1 MAIEVALT
9 TVIEAIATDLTA
21 ITGQV
26 TPGIR
31 IIIGI
36 HPIAIRGTAIL
47 LGLALASVSGAGT
60 TAVTTA
66 LYLLDIPAVSSEV

>member
-1 MAIEVALT
+1 MEIEVAHT

-36 HPIAIRGTAIL
+36 HPIAIRGTAIPPD
-47 LGLALASVSGAGT
+47 LGLV
-60 TAVTTA
+60 
-66 LYLLDIPAVSSEV
+66 

>member
-1 MAIEVALT
+1 MRQLLVVIGVWVIPLMEIEVAHT

-36 HPIAIRGTAIL
+36 HPIAIRGTAIPPD
-47 LGLALASVSGAGT
+47 LGLV
-60 TAVTTA
+60 
-66 LYLLDIPAVSSEV
+66 